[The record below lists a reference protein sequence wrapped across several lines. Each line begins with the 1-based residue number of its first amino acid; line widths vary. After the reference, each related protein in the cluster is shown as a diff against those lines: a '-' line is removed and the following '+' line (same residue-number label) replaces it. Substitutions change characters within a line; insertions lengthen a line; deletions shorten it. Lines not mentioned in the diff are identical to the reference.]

1 VESFERSNAPRS
13 NFLDTQPVRPIF
25 ETVKSAAPE
34 LLPLLKQY
42 FGFTSF
48 RPLQEEI
55 IRDSLAGNDV
65 FALLPTGGGKSLCFQ
80 LPALARDGLTVVVSP
95 LIALMKD
102 QVDALQASG
111 VPATFLNSSLAAG
124 EGRQRLRGLHN
135 GEFRLLYAA
144 PERLMLSGFL
154 EDLKRWNVKLIA
166 VDEAHC
172 ISEWGHDFRPE
183 YRQLSDL
190 RKLFPDVPF
199 MALTATATARVR
211 EDIVTHLK
219 LREPKCYVA
228 SFNRPNLTYRVI
240 PKNKPYDQ
248 LLAFLRARPKDG
260 GIVYCQSRKTTERVA
275 ANLTEDGVKAKPYH
289 AGLTPK
295 ERTEH
300 QELFLRDDVRVICA
314 TIAFGMGINKPNV
327 RFVVHYDLPKNIEG
341 YYQETGRAGRDGL
354 PSECV
359 LLFSAGDVVK
369 QSGFIDEKPNP
380 REQQIARAQLQQM
393 VHYAECAG
401 CRRKELLAYFGE
413 EFSGTGILPVSSS
426 EEAATHRQDACATIN
441 CGACDN
447 CLSPRET
454 FDGTIDAQKFL
465 SCVYR
470 VRQKSGF
477 DFGANQIAEVLTGAD
492 TETVRR
498 WQHDTISTYGVG
510 REHNRAE
517 WKAIGREL
525 IRLGLIEERQRAE
538 KFNVLVLTD
547 EGQAVLK
554 QRKSVKLTKPMAVPE
569 PTTHRVGEITCDEE
583 LFERLRELRKRLADE
598 RNLPPD
604 IIFSDVALRQMARN
618 YPESEREF
626 ARISGVGEKKL
637 RDFGEVFLTEIALHL
652 ATNPRQIFADNSFIE
667 SPKPKGQSDDAPCDT
682 ILFERLRRVR
692 KQLAVERGVSAFVIL
707 YDSALRQIA
716 RGYPASI
723 SEFGS
728 IRNVGPRK
736 ASDFGP
742 LFLAEIAAHLQTNAR
757 QIFADDS
764 FTAPAA
770 PPPSRASL
778 GDSARETLRR
788 FRSGQTVE
796 QIARERAVT
805 TGTIRNHIAEGIER
819 GEPVDLDKFFTA
831 DEKQKVAAAFQAHGA
846 FALSPVFESLGGKI
860 DYGRLRIF
868 RAATNVR
875 K

>member
-1 VESFERSNAPRS
+1 LFA
-13 NFLDTQPVRPIF
+13 L
-25 ETVKSAAPE
+25 KSVSPN
-34 LLPLLKQY
+34 LLPLLKQH

-55 IRDSLAGNDV
+55 IRDSLAGRDV

-102 QVDALQASG
+102 QVDALQAGG
-111 VPATFLNSSLAAG
+111 VPATFLNSSLAAD
-124 EGRQRLRGLHN
+124 ESRKRLRGLHN
-135 GEFRLLYAA
+135 GEYRLLYAA

-154 EDLKRWNVKLIA
+154 EDLQRWNVRLIA

-183 YRQLSDL
+183 YRQLADL
-190 RKLFPDVPF
+190 RKLFPNVPF
-199 MALTATATARVR
+199 MALTATATGRVR

-219 LREPKCYVA
+219 LREPKIYVA

-248 LLAFLRARPKDG
+248 LLAFLRARPKDS
-260 GIVYCQSRKTTERVA
+260 GIVYCQSRKSAERVA
-275 ANLTEDGVKAKPYH
+275 ANLTEDGVKARPYH

-369 QSGFIDEKPNP
+369 QTQFIDEKPSVQ
-380 REQQIARAQLQQM
+380 EQQIARAQLQQM

-401 CRRKELLAYFGE
+401 CRRKELLADFGE
-413 EFSGTGILPVSSS
+413 DYGRDALPRVPADRQVSLT
-426 EEAATHRQDACATIN
+426 EIN

-447 CLSPRET
+447 CLSPRAT
-454 FDGTIDAQKFL
+454 FDGTLAAQKFL

-470 VRQKSGF
+470 IREKNGF
-477 DFGANQIAEVLTGAD
+477 GVGLNHVVEVLTGAD
-492 TETVRR
+492 TEKIRKWDHT
-498 WQHDTISTYGVG
+498 QLSTYGIG
-510 REHNRAE
+510 KEHSRSE
-517 WKAIGREL
+517 WAAIGREL
-525 IRLGLIEERQRAE
+525 VRLGFLRQTTE
-538 KFNVLVLTD
+538 KFSVLELTN
-547 EGQAVLK
+547 EGRAALK
-554 QRKSVKLTKPMAVPE
+554 ERRKITLTKPAVVPE
-569 PTTHRVGEITCDEE
+569 TKVHHVGEISCDEV
-583 LFERLRELRKRLADE
+583 LFDRLRALRKKLADE
-598 RNLPPD
+598 RDVPAY

-618 YPESEREF
+618 YPASERDF

-637 RDFGEVFLTEIALHL
+637 L
-652 ATNPRQIFADNSFIE
+652 
-667 SPKPKGQSDDAPCDT
+667 
-682 ILFERLRRVR
+682 
-692 KQLAVERGVSAFVIL
+692 
-707 YDSALRQIA
+707 
-716 RGYPASI
+716 
-723 SEFGS
+723 EFGD
-728 IRNVGPRK
+728 I
-736 ASDFGP
+736 
-742 LFLAEIAAHLQTNAR
+742 FLGEIAAHLQTNAR

-764 FTAPAA
+764 FTAPAT
-770 PPPSRASL
+770 PPPRASL

-796 QIARERAVT
+796 QIARERGVT
-805 TGTIRNHIAEGIER
+805 TGTICGHIAEGVER
-819 GEPVDLDKFFTA
+819 GEPVDLQKFFTVA
-831 DEKQKVAAAFQAHGA
+831 ELAEVAAAFGRNGFGA
-846 FALSPVFESLGGKI
+846 LGPVFESLGGKI

-868 RAATNVR
+868 RAAINVR